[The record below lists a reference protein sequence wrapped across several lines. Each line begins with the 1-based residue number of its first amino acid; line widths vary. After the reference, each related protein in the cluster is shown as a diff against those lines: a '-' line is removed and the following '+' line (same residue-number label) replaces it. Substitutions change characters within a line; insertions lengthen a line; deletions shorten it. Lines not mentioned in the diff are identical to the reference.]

1 MNKEQSLKAVDK
13 VINAYKI
20 ERAVDVCDVFSY
32 DVFENAYRMHAPQ
45 IASLCNV
52 NPAITGAL
60 IAGLVSTKVLELA
73 VLKKH
78 YLTHEINKYKT
89 MKKLI
94 EEGRYSLEGDTEE
107 QFQEEVAK
115 NWCK

>member
-20 ERAVDVCDVFSY
+20 ERAVDICDAFSY
-32 DVFENAYRMHAPQ
+32 DVYANAYRMHAPQ

-52 NPAITGAL
+52 NPAITGAFV
-60 IAGLVSTKVLELA
+60 AGLATTKVLELA
-73 VLKKH
+73 LLKKH
-78 YLTHEINKYKT
+78 YLTHEINKYRT

-94 EEGRYSLEGDTEE
+94 EEGRYSLEEDTEE

>member
-1 MNKEQSLKAVDK
+1 
-13 VINAYKI
+13 
-20 ERAVDVCDVFSY
+20 
-32 DVFENAYRMHAPQ
+32 MHAPQ

-60 IAGLVSTKVLELA
+60 VAGLVSTKILELV

-78 YLTHEINKYKT
+78 YLTHEINKYRT

>member
-1 MNKEQSLKAVDK
+1 MNKEQSLKEVDK

-20 ERAVDVCDVFSY
+20 ERAVDVYDVFPY

-52 NPAITGAL
+52 NPVVTGAL
-60 IAGLVSTKVLELA
+60 VAGLVSAKVLELA
-73 VLKKH
+73 ILKKH
-78 YLTHEINKYKT
+78 YLTHEINKYTT

>member
-20 ERAVDVCDVFSY
+20 ERAVDVCDIFSY

-60 IAGLVSTKVLELA
+60 VAGLVSTKILELV

-78 YLTHEINKYKT
+78 YLTHEINKYRT

-94 EEGRYSLEGDTEE
+94 YYLFLILHYQARKINCFFELFGGI
-107 QFQEEVAK
+107 
-115 NWCK
+115 

>member
-20 ERAVDVCDVFSY
+20 ERAVDVCDSFSY
-32 DVFENAYRMHAPQ
+32 NVFENAYRMHAPQ

-52 NPAITGAL
+52 SAAITGAL
-60 IAGLVSTKVLELA
+60 VAGLVSTKILELV